1 MQGNSFNFL
10 DDDPEAVDCIVQ
22 YFYTFDY
29 KHRPRAPDD
38 AAEAGTALQE
48 QSGPPAETP
57 ASDASVMVLHVKV
70 YALAE
75 KYSITPLKALALE
88 KFRVAALDHWDT
100 DSFLVATR
108 EAYASTISEDKGMR
122 NAVLKTLHENSRLL
136 DRESVQEL
144 LRRVEFLAFDLLMY
158 SRQLSRHGAFGFGRS
173 F

>member
-88 KFRVAALDHWDT
+88 KFRVAALDIGIPILSWLLRERRT
-100 DSFLVATR
+100 PPPSRKIKVCATR
-108 EAYASTISEDKGMR
+108 F
-122 NAVLKTLHENSRLL
+122 SRLFT
-136 DRESVQEL
+136 RIP
-144 LRRVEFLAFDLLMY
+144 AY
-158 SRQLSRHGAFGFGRS
+158 
-173 F
+173 